1 MGENTF
7 KRYEKKYYL
16 TRAQKEGLEKIIL
29 NHMKL
34 DSFCEKNGS
43 YLIRNIYYDT
53 KNEDLARI
61 STSKP
66 LFKEKLRVRKYGTW
80 NDGADDYY
88 LEIKRKS
95 NKVVYKRRVKM
106 KWNEIE
112 DFINNGEIPE
122 RKGYLDNQVL
132 KELNYFLSIYKVEP
146 KSFISYLRVAYFDK
160 NDPSFRLTFDN
171 NIFSRRDGFSFD
183 DETIETEL
191 IDDDHYLMEVKVS
204 TSIPLW
210 FTRGLSSLNI
220 YPCSFSKYGTDFKM
234 KKEGNLLWY

>member
-16 TRAQKEGLEKIIL
+16 TKEQKEGLEAIIL
-29 NHMKL
+29 KHMKL

-53 KNEDLARI
+53 DHEDLARI

-66 LFKEKLRVRKYGTW
+66 LFKEKLRVRKYGTF
-80 NDGADDYY
+80 NDGKDDYY

-106 KWNEIE
+106 TWNEIN
-112 DFINNGEIPE
+112 DFVSRREIPKRE
-122 RKGYLDNQVL
+122 GYLDKQVL
-132 KELNYFLSIYKVEP
+132 KELDYFLSIYKVEP
-146 KSFISYLRVAYFDK
+146 KSFISYMRVAYFDCS
-160 NDPSFRLTFDN
+160 DPSFRLTFDN
-171 NIFSRRDGFSFD
+171 NIFSRREGFSFD
-183 DETIETEL
+183 DDTKETEL

-204 TSIPLW
+204 TAIPLW

-234 KKEGNLLWY
+234 KKEGNLL